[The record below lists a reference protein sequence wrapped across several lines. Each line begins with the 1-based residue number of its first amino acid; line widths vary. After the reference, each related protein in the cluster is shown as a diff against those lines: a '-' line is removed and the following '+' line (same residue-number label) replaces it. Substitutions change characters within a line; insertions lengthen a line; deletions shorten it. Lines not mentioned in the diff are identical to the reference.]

1 MLAVKRVSVIGS
13 LVVILVIGGFGL
25 YEWMTKEIIT
35 ASTIFFVA
43 LGIGFFFQSITWGE
57 IDGKNEG
64 DKDEREKQ
72 ITLISAKISY
82 YVLLVLM
89 FIVLFASEGLKEL
102 DEIENIPLVI
112 VFALAW
118 ITMPVT
124 EFIVSKKYR

>member
-1 MLAVKRVSVIGS
+1 MKVI
-13 LVVILVIGGFGL
+13 
-25 YEWMTKEIIT
+25 
-35 ASTIFFVA
+35 
-43 LGIGFFFQSITWGE
+43 
-57 IDGKNEG
+57 
-64 DKDEREKQ
+64 DEREKQ
-72 ITLISAKISY
+72 ITLVSAKISY

-89 FIVLFASEGLKEL
+89 FIVLFASEGAKAM

>member
-13 LVVILVIGGFGL
+13 LVVIIAIGGFGI

-43 LGIGFFFQSITWGE
+43 LGIGFFFHSLTWGE
-57 IDGKNEG
+57 IDGENEG

-82 YVLLVLM
+82 YVLLVMIL
-89 FIVLFASEGLKEL
+89 IVLIASEGVKAMN
-102 DEIENIPLVI
+102 EIENIPLVI

-118 ITMPVT
+118 IIMPVT